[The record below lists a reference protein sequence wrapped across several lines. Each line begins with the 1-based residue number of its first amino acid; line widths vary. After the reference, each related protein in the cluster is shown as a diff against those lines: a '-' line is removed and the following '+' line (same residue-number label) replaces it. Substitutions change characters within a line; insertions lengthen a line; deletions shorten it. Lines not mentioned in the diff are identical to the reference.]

1 MNDDS
6 TNRDAPASS
15 VQRMVRQRPLA
26 PEWHWQATGTN
37 GGKIVGSCT
46 TPKELG
52 EMVTRLAA
60 HTETEQIRMGK
71 FRRDYDPMIPVE
83 KMQEIINANGDERKE
98 IMRELSNDT
107 AQERR
112 ANDHE

>member
-1 MNDDS
+1 
-6 TNRDAPASS
+6 
-15 VQRMVRQRPLA
+15 
-26 PEWHWQATGTN
+26 
-37 GGKIVGSCT
+37 
-46 TPKELG
+46 
-52 EMVTRLAA
+52 MVTRLAA

-83 KMQEIINANGDERKE
+83 KMQEI
-98 IMRELSNDT
+98 MRELSNDT